1 MHHTDDPTESTE
13 ATMSSTAP
21 FDLRQTADWLAAQQ
35 LADLDRRHDELVSL
49 VDAAA
54 VAAGAPEALR
64 PTAADPTPALV
75 RLLNHHATTLHR
87 RERLAA

>member
-1 MHHTDDPTESTE
+1 MTDAPT
-13 ATMSSTAP
+13 
-21 FDLRQTADWLAAQQ
+21 FDLHRTADWLATQQ
-35 LADLDRRHDELVSL
+35 LADLDRRHAELVTL

-54 VAAGAPEALR
+54 VAAGAPAALR

-75 RLLNHHATTLHR
+75 RLLNHHAATLHQ